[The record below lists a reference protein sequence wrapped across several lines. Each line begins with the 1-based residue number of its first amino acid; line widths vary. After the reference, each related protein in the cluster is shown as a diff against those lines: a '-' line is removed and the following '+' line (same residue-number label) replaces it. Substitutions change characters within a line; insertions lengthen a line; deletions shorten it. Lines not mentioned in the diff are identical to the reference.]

1 MTLSAPTQVVFLISL
16 ILAVLAVLGV
26 FASIPVVSANAFW
39 FAIVG
44 YIVLAV
50 GCLAKGL

>member
-1 MTLSAPTQVVFLISL
+1 MNLSAPTQPIFLISL
-16 ILAVLAVLGV
+16 VLAVLAIIGFFV
-26 FASIPVVSANAFW
+26 SIPFVSAYAFW

-50 GCLAKGL
+50 GCLMKGV